1 MEILTASLSARG
13 ELERIRAMR
22 KGNQKRLGTDL
33 YALVEK
39 AQLSERDR
47 QVAIDA
53 IEAAEKVTNA
63 VLWVKEK
70 VASMGNWFLKPS
82 VKH

>member
-1 MEILTASLSARG
+1 
-13 ELERIRAMR
+13 MR

-53 IEAAEKVTNA
+53 IEAAEKVTSA
-63 VLWVKEK
+63 VLWVKDK

>member
-1 MEILTASLSARG
+1 
-13 ELERIRAMR
+13 MR
-22 KGNQKRLGTDL
+22 KVNQKAHGTDL
-33 YALVEK
+33 VALVEK
-39 AQLSERDR
+39 ARLSDRDR
-47 QVAIDA
+47 QVALDA
-53 IEAAEKVTNA
+53 IRAAERFTDA

>member
-1 MEILTASLSARG
+1 
-13 ELERIRAMR
+13 MR

-53 IEAAEKVTNA
+53 IEAAEKVANA

>member
-1 MEILTASLSARG
+1 
-13 ELERIRAMR
+13 MR
-22 KGNQKRLGTDL
+22 KVNQKTFGTDL

-39 AQLSERDR
+39 AHISDRDR

-53 IEAAEKVTNA
+53 IEAAEKVANA

-70 VASMGNWFLKPS
+70 VASVGNWFLKPS